1 MNLRRNFK
9 LNSRQLSKFQ
19 DITDIM
25 SGIYTRVVAV
35 ISTVGFLE
43 GVAFYFGKLYRASL
57 LSTILQKFFGGLLW
71 IEICC
76 Y

>member
-9 LNSRQLSKFQ
+9 LNLRQLSKFQ

-43 GVAFYFGKLYRASL
+43 G
-57 LSTILQKFFGGLLW
+57 
-71 IEICC
+71 
-76 Y
+76 